1 MPVKLAYWFVFYFFL
16 SGIVMAQHAFPDQLQ
31 KTNCQRD
38 TTQQYALFVPKGY
51 NPENPATLLIFLD
64 PMGSGDVPVEMY
76 SSLANEFSIVMA
88 GSYNSK
94 NFNSATSVESFVAI
108 YNDLVKRYTIDPER
122 IWVAGFSGG
131 ARAGAAIATTYG
143 EIKGVIGCGAGFA
156 SDEQIITNKKQA
168 YAAVVGTGDMNYS
181 ELLDNSHYLDEKKI
195 SNLLLTFDGGHQ
207 WPPVEQLGLAIEWLQ
222 SQVDPIPSLPTV
234 RGLRFIETVCTKYR
248 SGLLYEAWMD
258 VNQFCKLP
266 AYKIKSD
273 SLRQEIEKSKQFNTD
288 KEKFDQ
294 VIMEEQNYIN
304 DFSIAFSRVIEQ
316 NVTVEKTTWLE
327 KIKLIAQMKNSE
339 NHYRQMAG
347 QRCFD
352 HYVRLCLEY
361 YFLNMSLKNYELA
374 YKIARISSLIKPT
387 DSDSYY
393 YLAVSLAALG
403 NKKQSLKCLIEAIK
417 MGLTYSSRIW
427 QDQHLL
433 TIFSAEE
440 LERVFAKK

>member
-1 MPVKLAYWFVFYFFL
+1 MPVKLAYWFIFFFFQT
-16 SGIVMAQHAFPDQLQ
+16 GIVTAQHAIQSQLQ
-31 KTNCQRD
+31 KINCQGD
-38 TTQQYALFVPKGY
+38 TTQQYALLVPKDY
-51 NPENPATLLIFLD
+51 NPGNPATLLIFLD
-64 PMGSGDVPVEMY
+64 PEGRGDVPVKMY
-76 SSLANEFSIVMA
+76 SSLANEYSIVMA

-131 ARAGAAIATTYG
+131 ARAGAAIATTYA

-156 SDEQIITNKKQA
+156 SDELVIKNKKQA

-222 SQVDPIPSLPTV
+222 SQGNPVPSLPTV
-234 RGLRFIETVCTKYR
+234 RGIRFIESVYTKYR

-266 AYKIKSD
+266 VYKIKSD
-273 SLRQEIEKSKQFNTD
+273 SLRHEIEKSKQFNTD
-288 KEKFDQ
+288 KEKFDR
-294 VIMEEQNYIN
+294 VIMEEQNCIN
-304 DFSIAFSRVIEQ
+304 GFSIACSRVIEQ

-327 KIKLIAQMKNSE
+327 KVKLVAEMRNSE
-339 NHYRQMAG
+339 NHYRKMAG

-352 HYVRLCLEY
+352 HCVRLCLEY
-361 YFLNMSLKNYELA
+361 YFLNMNLKNYELA
-374 YKIARISSLIKPT
+374 YKIARISSFIKPT
-387 DSDSYY
+387 DSNSYY

-403 NKKQSLKCLIEAIK
+403 NKKQSLKSLIEAIK
-417 MGLTYSSRIW
+417 RGLTYSSRIW

-433 TIFSAEE
+433 AIFSAEE
-440 LERVFAKK
+440 LKRVFEKK